1 MGMPELNFEVVGAE
15 FPDYAAVPTLIFKLK
30 ISHEAMQEH
39 IRSIALRCQLMI
51 MATRR
56 HYSKETQ
63 ARLADVFGES
73 SRWGETVHSLL
84 WTSTST
90 VIPAFDGSTIVDLS
104 IPCTYDF
111 DVVSTKY
118 FDALEDGEV
127 PLSFLFSGTIFYA
140 DTSDRLQ
147 ISQIPWSKEANYQ
160 LSISLWQAMIAAY
173 YPASAWIRMP
183 KTTFDQLYQY
193 KVTHGLPT
201 WADVFAH
208 LLANNGQRAQP

>member
-1 MGMPELNFEVVGAE
+1 MPDLNFEVVDAA
-15 FPDYAAVPTLIFKLK
+15 FPDGAAVPTLFFKLK
-30 ISHEAMQEH
+30 ISHKAMQER
-39 IRSIALRCQLMI
+39 IQSIALRCQLMI

-56 HYSKETQ
+56 HYSQETQ

-73 SRWGETVHSLL
+73 SRWGETVRSLL
-84 WTSTST
+84 WTYTST
-90 VIPAFDGSTIVDLS
+90 VIPAFSGDTIVDLP

-118 FDALEDGEV
+118 FDALEDGEI

-140 DTSDRLQ
+140 DTSGRLQ
-147 ISQIPWSKEANYQ
+147 ISQIPWSKEANYR
-160 LSISLWQAMIAAY
+160 LSISLWRAMINAY

-193 KVTHGLPT
+193 KVQHGLPT

-208 LLANNGQRAQP
+208 LLASNEQRAQP